1 MAYSYSGSAYPDQY
15 QIWDV
20 HLVDQNIANLFTEIN
35 SMKFMAGE
43 EADMERKQHEL
54 FSKAT
59 TRHLVLE
66 LLYCDNENG
75 IMFWIGVTLKIPL
88 HIERNRNDC
97 GSIMLAQGT

>member
-1 MAYSYSGSAYPDQY
+1 MACSYSVRAYPYQY

-66 LLYCDNENG
+66 LLYCNKNG
-75 IMFWIGVTLKIPL
+75 IMFFDWCNPEDSFR
-88 HIERNRNDC
+88 H
-97 GSIMLAQGT
+97 